1 MAAASTV
8 PGWRRCGR
16 GVFWSRRAAVWPR
29 RLLVHG
35 GGGVAA
41 PSSGTWGRRCSHA
54 VLGYMGRRCGPWFT
68 NHPSFVNHVCKSR
81 AMVYKPRAP
90 SPETCPWLTPT
101 QDVKMS
107 RCPDLSVDILWPVR
121 CQDVKM
127 SRLVGGHLIDRKMS
141 RCQDVKMSILVG
153 GHLMAREMSRC
164 QDVHIAGGKSYGP

>member
-1 MAAASTV
+1 MKSIRSENRILKKCNLSTRGPLVQEGGGVAAASTV

-107 RCPDLSVDILWPVR
+107 RCPDLSVAILSTVG
-121 CQDVKM
+121 CQDVKIG
-127 SRLVGGHLIDRKMS
+127 VWT
-141 RCQDVKMSILVG
+141 
-153 GHLMAREMSRC
+153 
-164 QDVHIAGGKSYGP
+164 SYRP